1 MSQIGVMQ
9 VIDSLQPG
17 GAERVAVNIA
27 NALPR
32 DRYRSFLCA
41 TRQEGPLKALI
52 RSDTTSFCL
61 YRKGRFDFGAILRLS
76 NYCRDHDIAILHAH
90 STSVFLAVLVGL
102 LPPYPRVVWHDHY
115 GRHDTVSRPRAPYWL
130 AARRL
135 RHVFAVSDDLARWSV
150 KRLGV
155 SEGRVEYLPNFAAKE
170 DAARPPPALPGCP
183 GKRVV
188 CVGNFRAQKDHLTLI
203 RAVRLVK
210 DRIPGVHLVHVGG
223 AVETGVREAVV
234 AEIERLGLGDA
245 VSLLGERDDVANI
258 LRACDIGV
266 LSSASEGL
274 PLSLIEYGFAGL
286 APVST
291 KVGQCAEVLDFGNS
305 GILVPPSDPEALAD
319 AVSSLLTN
327 DERKAEFARRFKERV
342 AERYSQAGAVARLS
356 AAYEECVRGLAPGG
370 SAAGTRRD
378 AQ

>member
-1 MSQIGVMQ
+1 MSRIGVMQ
-9 VIDSLQPG
+9 GIDSLQPG

-52 RSDTTSFCL
+52 RPDTTSFYL
-61 YRKGRFDFGAILRLS
+61 YRKGRLDLGAILRLS
-76 NYCRDHDIAILHAH
+76 KYCRDHDIAILHAH
-90 STSVFLAVLVGL
+90 STSLFLAVLVGL
-102 LPPYPRVVWHDHY
+102 LPPYPRVVWHVHY
-115 GRHDTVSRPRAPYWL
+115 GRLATVSRRPTPYWL

-150 KRLGV
+150 KRLGL
-155 SEGRVEYLPNFAAKE
+155 SKETVEYLPNFVAEEKAV
-170 DAARPPPALPGCP
+170 RPPTALPGCP
-183 GKRVV
+183 GKRIV
-188 CVGNFRAQKDHLTLI
+188 CVGNFRAVKDHLTLI

-210 DRIPGVHLVHVGG
+210 DRIPAVHLVHVGG

-245 VSLLGERDDVANI
+245 VSLLGERSDVASI
-258 LRACDIGV
+258 LQACDVGV
-266 LSSASEGL
+266 LSSVSEGL

-286 APVST
+286 ASVCT

-305 GILVPPSDPEALAD
+305 GILVPPSDPEALAG
-319 AVSSLLTN
+319 AVFSLLTN
-327 DERKAEFARRFKERV
+327 DQRKVEFARRFKERV
-342 AERYSQAGAVARLS
+342 AERYSQPRAVARLS
-356 AAYEECVRGLAPGG
+356 AAYEECVRDMAPEG
-370 SAAGTRRD
+370 RRD
-378 AQ
+378 SDCLP